1 MFDFK
6 LFLNLI
12 YVCSPSL
19 QFEAAWALTNVAS
32 GTSEQTNV
40 VIEHGAIPKLI
51 ALLESPHPNVTEQ
64 AVWAL
69 GNIAG
74 DGPATRDQVL
84 VQGAMQ
90 LLIGLIKPTI
100 PVSIIKIYFIS
111 LINPSNFYFI
121 VQKN

>member
-1 MFDFK
+1 MIF
-6 LFLNLI
+6 LFR
-12 YVCSPSL
+12 SASL

-32 GTSEQTNV
+32 GTSDQTNV

-51 ALLESPHPNVTEQ
+51 DLLESPHPNVAEQ

-74 DGPATRDQVL
+74 DGPAARDQVL
-84 VQGAMQ
+84 SQGAMQ

-100 PVSIIKIYFIS
+100 NVSTTKKYEKTF
-111 LINPSNFYFI
+111 FRE
-121 VQKN
+121 